1 MDEGDLYCNV
11 RDDNFGTKIEIKQQ
25 REGGRGLHNLPNLR
39 NIHNVAP
46 LPAAAAAL
54 HDDSHI
60 CTITFKRSSSSP
72 VPGPTVG
79 VGGAAVIGQHGAS
92 AAAVA
97 RTATASAMAKNEMEI
112 QQ

>member
-72 VPGPTVG
+72 VPAPTVLKFISCFF
-79 VGGAAVIGQHGAS
+79 AFLFFFFLLLLIGTNRFTKLLHCL
-92 AAAVA
+92 
-97 RTATASAMAKNEMEI
+97 RD
-112 QQ
+112 